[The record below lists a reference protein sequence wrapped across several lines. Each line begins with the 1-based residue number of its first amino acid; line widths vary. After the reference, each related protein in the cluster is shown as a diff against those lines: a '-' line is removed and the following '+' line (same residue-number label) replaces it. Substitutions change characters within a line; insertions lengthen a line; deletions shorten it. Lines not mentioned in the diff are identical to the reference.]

1 MTSVYKI
8 GEHMLC
14 SGKGGYQF
22 MLEGLVLTSV
32 NYFATSAQCGL
43 LFKITN
49 ELKNSSMTEYISFY
63 I

>member
-1 MTSVYKI
+1 
-8 GEHMLC
+8 
-14 SGKGGYQF
+14 

-63 I
+63 T

>member
-8 GEHMLC
+8 GKYMLC
-14 SGKGGYQF
+14 SGKGDYQF
-22 MLEGLVLTSV
+22 LLEGLVLTNV

-43 LFKITN
+43 LFRITN
-49 ELKNSSMTEYISFY
+49 ELKNSSMTGHISFH